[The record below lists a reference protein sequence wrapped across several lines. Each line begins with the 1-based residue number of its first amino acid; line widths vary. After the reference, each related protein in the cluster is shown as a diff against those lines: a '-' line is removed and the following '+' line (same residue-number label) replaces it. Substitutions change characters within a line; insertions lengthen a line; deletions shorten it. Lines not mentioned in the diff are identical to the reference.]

1 MKDTKLSKTR
11 KKWIVFE
18 DGSTSMEIGNASLRV
33 IGKKVK
39 REVDVS
45 DLSDDEALDLL
56 HNVRKRHVAKKGKK
70 TKITKK
76 LSSTKHR

>member
-1 MKDTKLSKTR
+1 MKDTKLSKIR

-56 HNVRKRHVAKKGKK
+56 HNVRKRHVTKKGKK

-76 LSSTKHR
+76 LSSTKHG